1 MLITFLN
8 VSNGDGFFLC
18 VLGRF
23 TSDLLHIF
31 CLLLFLFSLE
41 HIVSIVFFATFTIL
55 GTASSTQCL
64 QAKTE

>member
-8 VSNGDGFFLC
+8 VSDGAGFFLC

-23 TSDLLHIF
+23 TSDVLHIF
-31 CLLLFLFSLE
+31 CLLFFLFSLE
-41 HIVSIVFFATFTIL
+41 HIVSIVFFFFFATFTIL

-64 QAKTE
+64 